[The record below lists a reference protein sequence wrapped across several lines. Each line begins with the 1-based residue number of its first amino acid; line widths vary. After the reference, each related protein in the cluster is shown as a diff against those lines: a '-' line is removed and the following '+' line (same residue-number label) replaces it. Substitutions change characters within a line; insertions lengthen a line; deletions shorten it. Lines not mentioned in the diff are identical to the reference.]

1 MNYIEPKLEIAL
13 KYLDQLH
20 PETKPS
26 WGSLSA
32 QEMVEHLTDT
42 LRIANG
48 KSHFPLVTPEKHQEK
63 SIEFLMS
70 NSPIQKDLQA
80 SFAPEERTLR
90 NENISD
96 AIDEFTEEWISFEEH
111 YEDNTKRELHPYF
124 GKLNFEEWQQLNK
137 KHLSHHF
144 LQFGLIE

>member
-1 MNYIEPKLEIAL
+1 MNYIEPRLEVAL
-13 KYLDQLH
+13 RYLDKLNQDARPL
-20 PETKPS
+20 
-26 WGSLSA
+26 WGSMSA

-48 KSHFPLVTPEKHQEK
+48 KSRFPLETPEKHLAK
-63 SIEFLMS
+63 SLEFLMS
-70 NSPIQKDLQA
+70 DTPIQKDLQA
-80 SFAPEERTLR
+80 SFAPNERILR

-111 YEDNTKRELHPYF
+111 YDGNEKRELHPYF
-124 GKLNFEEWQQLNK
+124 GELNFEEWQQLNK

-144 LQFGLIE
+144 LQFGLIK